1 MCDVVLGFLSIRSIR
16 VEEKLT
22 KPETLEDIMTSIHY
36 TRANRKRKSEKVT
49 DASEIK
55 QYRTG
60 ILDSE
65 DPWRRVGLKV
75 AVSRSLVELKIKI
88 NNKGE
93 TDEKIMVM
101 IQLGH
106 KETGQKDE

>member
-1 MCDVVLGFLSIRSIR
+1 
-16 VEEKLT
+16 
-22 KPETLEDIMTSIHY
+22 MTSIHY

-65 DPWRRVGLKV
+65 DPWRRVRLKV
-75 AVSRSLVELKIKI
+75 AVSWSLVELKIK

-93 TDEKIMVM
+93 TDEQIMVM